1 MASCCVTSLQLPN
14 WGAYTNCIVEA
25 FRTFFDHL
33 SCVASYPEA
42 FRQLLNELVCVCDPW
57 NWCWLTKL
65 RSCSFGNMPR
75 LFKRSHRYN
84 VAKNC
89 FLARII
95 LLDNT
100 NIEFNLLPEVTGADC
115 LEKVAQVLVIQ
126 EVSPPRL
133 SVSWERRRRRIHFL
147 RLPSSVLLGHGGC
160 VMPCA
165 VKDGVRRCMKEC
177 LVCETKPW
185 PCKLWTISTSVFPHP
200 TPYCCTP
207 TAVAE

>member
-1 MASCCVTSLQLPN
+1 M
-14 WGAYTNCIVEA
+14 
-25 FRTFFDHL
+25 RTTTILAHGFLLCYVIAITKLGGVYKLFVKHSERSSTHL
-33 SCVASYPEA
+33 SCVSSYPEA
-42 FRQLLNELVCVCDPW
+42 FHQLLNELLCVCDPW
-57 NWCWLTKL
+57 NWCWFTKL

-126 EVSPPRL
+126 EVSLPRP
-133 SVSWERRRRRIHFL
+133 SCSWGIHRRGIHFL
-147 RLPSSVLLGHGGC
+147 HLPSSVLLGHGGC

-165 VKDGVRRCMKEC
+165 VKDGVRGVHERMSA
-177 LVCETKPW
+177 
-185 PCKLWTISTSVFPHP
+185 LWDKTMTM
-200 TPYCCTP
+200 
-207 TAVAE
+207 